1 MKRVLIGVVL
11 LGLVAGTTSC
21 AAPVALGA
29 AVVGAGAGA
38 QAGWWFGKSS
48 KQASEAKEKKDT
60 KDKKEA
66 THAVSG
72 SQ

>member
-1 MKRVLIGVVL
+1 MRCVLIGL
-11 LGLVAGTTSC
+11 LCVAIVAGSTSC

-60 KDKKEA
+60 KDKEA
-66 THAVSG
+66 THAESE
-72 SQ
+72 SR

>member
-11 LGLVAGTTSC
+11 LGIIAGSTSC
-21 AAPVALGA
+21 VAPLALGA

-48 KQASEAKEKKDT
+48 KQASEAK
-60 KDKKEA
+60 DKNEQKEV
-66 THAVSG
+66 THAG
-72 SQ
+72 SESH

>member
-11 LGLVAGTTSC
+11 LGIIAGSTSC
-21 AAPVALGA
+21 VAPLALGA

-48 KQASEAKEKKDT
+48 KQASEGKTE

-66 THAVSG
+66 THAGSG
-72 SQ
+72 SR

>member
-1 MKRVLIGVVL
+1 MKRLLIGMVL
-11 LGLVAGTTSC
+11 LGLVAGSTSC

-60 KDKKEA
+60 KEA
-66 THAVSG
+66 THAESE
-72 SQ
+72 SR

>member
-1 MKRVLIGVVL
+1 MKWVIMVVVC
-11 LGLVAGTTSC
+11 LGLALGNTSC

-48 KQASEAKEKKDT
+48 KQVSDKPASEAKEKK
-60 KDKKEA
+60 EV
-66 THAVSG
+66 THAG
-72 SQ
+72 SESR

>member
-11 LGLVAGTTSC
+11 LGIIAGSTSC
-21 AAPVALGA
+21 VAPLALGA

-48 KQASEAKEKKDT
+48 KQASDKPASEAKEKK
-60 KDKKEA
+60 EV
-66 THAVSG
+66 THAG
-72 SQ
+72 SESR